1 MDGRKEALGM
11 NKKSK
16 LLKRTTRNTTKKKRR
31 LDIIRGI
38 INYLKYD
45 SYFYS
50 PLLSSSPTH
59 HSSAQG
65 LEMKEPLKKNEGNFR
80 EKVVDYLKSDTY
92 LYAPFGDTK
101 SSDHFAAKNVIS
113 PRKVAGHE
121 QQFKKVD
128 NEVPSRE
135 TLSQTKQA
143 GKDSTQTKQVLVE
156 SPGEKQGDH
165 ISKGA
170 PGDAVTV
177 TPSTPELLEVKRTVI
192 RRSYHTRLSAISGN

>member
-1 MDGRKEALGM
+1 MTRTI
-11 NKKSK
+11 
-16 LLKRTTRNTTKKKRR
+16 LL
-31 LDIIRGI
+31 L
-38 INYLKYD
+38 
-45 SYFYS
+45 
-50 PLLSSSPTH
+50 
-59 HSSAQG
+59 G
-65 LEMKEPLKKNEGNFR
+65 LEMKEPSKKNEGNFR

-121 QQFKKVD
+121 QQFKKVN

-143 GKDSTQTKQVLVE
+143 GKDSTQTKQVPVE

-177 TPSTPELLEVKRTVI
+177 TPSTPELLEVKGAVI
-192 RRSYHTRLSAISGN
+192 RRSYHTRLSTISGN

>member
-38 INYLKYD
+38 IKYLKYD

-50 PLLSSSPTH
+50 PLLSSAPTH
-59 HSSAQG
+59 RSSAQG
-65 LEMKEPLKKNEGNFR
+65 LEMEEPLKKNEGNFR
-80 EKVVDYLKSDTY
+80 EKVVDYLKSDMY
-92 LYAPFGDTK
+92 LYARLGDPK

-121 QQFKKVD
+121 RQFKKVN

-143 GKDSTQTKQVLVE
+143 GKDSTQTKQVPVE
-156 SPGEKQGDH
+156 STGEKQGNH
-165 ISKGA
+165 ISKAA
-170 PGDAVTV
+170 PGDAVMV

-192 RRSYHTRLSAISGN
+192 RRSYHTRLSTISGN